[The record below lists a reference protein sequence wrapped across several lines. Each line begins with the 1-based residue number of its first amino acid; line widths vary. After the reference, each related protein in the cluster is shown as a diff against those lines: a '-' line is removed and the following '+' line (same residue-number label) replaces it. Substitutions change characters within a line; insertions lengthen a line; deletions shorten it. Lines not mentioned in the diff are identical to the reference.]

1 MKNTQL
7 KALPRASFVCK
18 RFSSIS
24 IMLSQDVDFWLTQ
37 YIIGVHPSMVTHWKV
52 VSMARPMLSK
62 DVIPEIFRVLS
73 PLLEPG
79 GRKRIFTFIRPVPFL
94 QTYWLIMPD
103 IMICN
108 NYYLISWSKFL
119 SRLVASQTKLVQ
131 FVFFEWK
138 LWNWHHMTNFT
149 MALNQNGTLT
159 RNWSICQVLTDTRS
173 CLWERCVPFR
183 WHKALPPPP
192 QSGCCLGLIIS
203 LLSNG

>member
-1 MKNTQL
+1 MSRIQGHFCGYNVKCKGQLFLLPVSSDYWLLCLIFYIGLPYPLKTPRTKLSMKNDPITISGMKNTQL

-18 RFSSIS
+18 RVSSIS

-94 QTYWLIMPD
+94 QTYWLIVPD

-119 SRLVASQTKLVQ
+119 SRLARPS
-131 FVFFEWK
+131 
-138 LWNWHHMTNFT
+138 
-149 MALNQNGTLT
+149 
-159 RNWSICQVLTDTRS
+159 
-173 CLWERCVPFR
+173 
-183 WHKALPPPP
+183 
-192 QSGCCLGLIIS
+192 
-203 LLSNG
+203 